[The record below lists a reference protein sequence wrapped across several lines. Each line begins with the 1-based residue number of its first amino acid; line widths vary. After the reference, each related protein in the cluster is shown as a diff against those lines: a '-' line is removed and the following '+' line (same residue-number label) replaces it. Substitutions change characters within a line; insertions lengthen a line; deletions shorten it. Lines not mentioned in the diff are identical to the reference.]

1 LGSNNFVQSSNSF
14 SPPPYVTQGQQRNQA
29 NYEDYMKSM
38 QYNNNRLKVEEDR
51 EHITIINSSQ
61 ADPKLS
67 GQFAYA
73 DENHIE
79 LEEKYQ

>member
-1 LGSNNFVQSSNSF
+1 
-14 SPPPYVTQGQQRNQA
+14 
-29 NYEDYMKSM
+29 M
-38 QYNNNRLKVEEDR
+38 QYNNNRLKTEEDR

-73 DENHIE
+73 DESHIA
-79 LEEKYQ
+79 LD